1 MSVWLPA
8 TASEQPDV
16 TLTDWAAFE
25 VLTPEIGVPT
35 VHLVGCLGFIGRVTS
50 PLASVDADQKAVVT
64 QSGRVYRVA
73 GPSGMR
79 GGAVYVWQQWLR
91 MWNAKVLGDATA
103 ALQQLLEAE
112 TNSRDGAGPGVGG
125 R

>member
-25 VLTPEIGVPT
+25 VLTPEIGEPT
-35 VHLVGCLGFIGRVTS
+35 VHLVGCFGFVGRVTS
-50 PLASVDADQKAVVT
+50 PLASVDAEQKAVVT

-73 GPSGMR
+73 GPSGLR
-79 GGAVYVWQQWLR
+79 GGAVYVWQQWVR
-91 MWNAKVLGDATA
+91 MWDAKVLSDATA
-103 ALQQLLEAE
+103 ALQQLLEPEEKLPDHARTE
-112 TNSRDGAGPGVGG
+112 VGG
-125 R
+125 Q